1 MLLFIVFVAIWIAFY
16 LAQGFVQPIEDL
28 ALATERVAGGELG
41 YQVVLRGQ
49 LDKDFALLVS
59 SFNSMSRDL
68 HENRLVLMKPT
79 ENLKQSNRV
88 LEEHTRFVELVLENI
103 TTGVISMD
111 IDGKLEGINRS
122 AK

>member
-1 MLLFIVFVAIWIAFY
+1 M
-16 LAQGFVQPIEDL
+16 
-28 ALATERVAGGELG
+28 AGGELG

-68 HENRLVLMKPT
+68 HENRLVLMKTT
-79 ENLKQSNRV
+79 ENLKQSNQV

-122 AK
+122 AKELLEILTGDISGRHYREVLEKKP